1 MKRFLS
7 AWLTLSSCL
16 KLLSK
21 FCWAFLASERC
32 WGEKRTEMTHGA
44 TAFILAGALPL
55 SLPTPSPLCAP
66 VSDPAGIWRAPSRC
80 PSSCF
85 RPRALVAR
93 RNRWVRWGSPERT
106 RGCWI
111 CRRTKS
117 AHWKKVH
124 SWSDYWYVG
133 TSERRA
139 TAVHGADF
147 MSEPSGLTPLQE
159 RRFIWSHP
167 AVNTKHALF
176 SYLQSSSSLL
186 PRLAYF
192 FVRLLQSESRIVGF
206 NVHNAGHRSK
216 EAHSKENTP
225 ELLGVVLLNLRPLLY
240 KFDVELQQVD
250 ARLCVLFDLV
260 VLVLWGEQNR
270 VKGHGGIKPRS
281 FALRANSAEGSNR
294 ISARSLQ
301 AWSWNSTR
309 LLKVQRWV
317 NTIWCEHTGWW
328 MGDFWSFWDQ
338 APCCVWEKLNVL
350 YCQTSADSKSS
361 CFSVTADIHDR
372 LIDDSFFLPEERQQ
386 INSFSQRS
394 WVAFTHTSTHAEA
407 QSSTLL
413 CGFTCVPPFST
424 HKHTCVCSQGGVSH
438 ALLSISQE
446 TQQQH
451 HPNSLTRPGY
461 PKHVAVSVRFS
472 SGKPLLTLERMQDR
486 ADECH
491 LYDWFEC
498 VGVCGG
504 CRAEIHREASRSR
517 YRTQSRLGTNQ
528 ITKDKKTND
537 GKQGVLMGYTPSLLF
552 VLGGRIMVE
561 QDRECSGMR

>member
-1 MKRFLS
+1 
-7 AWLTLSSCL
+7 
-16 KLLSK
+16 
-21 FCWAFLASERC
+21 
-32 WGEKRTEMTHGA
+32 
-44 TAFILAGALPL
+44 
-55 SLPTPSPLCAP
+55 
-66 VSDPAGIWRAPSRC
+66 
-80 PSSCF
+80 
-85 RPRALVAR
+85 
-93 RNRWVRWGSPERT
+93 
-106 RGCWI
+106 
-111 CRRTKS
+111 
-117 AHWKKVH
+117 
-124 SWSDYWYVG
+124 
-133 TSERRA
+133 
-139 TAVHGADF
+139 

-317 NTIWCEHTGWW
+317 NKIWYEHTGWW
-328 MGDFWSFWDQ
+328 MGDFWSFRDQ
-338 APCCVWEKLNVL
+338 PPCCVWEKLNLL

-361 CFSVTADIHDR
+361 CFSMTADIHDR
-372 LIDDSFFLPEERQQ
+372 LIDDSFFPSWRTPANKQLFPEKLG
-386 INSFSQRS
+386 SF
-394 WVAFTHTSTHAEA
+394 H
-407 QSSTLL
+407 
-413 CGFTCVPPFST
+413 T
-424 HKHTCVCSQGGVSH
+424 HKHTRRSTKQHSSVWVYMCPSIQHTQTHVCVLTGWSLSCSF
-438 ALLSISQE
+438 E
-446 TQQQH
+446 YF
-451 HPNSLTRPGY
+451 TRDTTTAPPEQSDTARL
-461 PKHVAVSVRFS
+461 PK
-472 SGKPLLTLERMQDR
+472 T
-486 ADECH
+486 CC
-491 LYDWFEC
+491 C
-498 VGVCGG
+498 VGTFLFRETFTDSRAYAGQSGRMSPVRLVRVCR
-504 CRAEIHREASRSR
+504 CVW
-517 YRTQSRLGTNQ
+517 RLQGRDPQRGQQIPLQNTEQAGNQ
-528 ITKDKKTND
+528 PDHE
-537 GKQGVLMGYTPSLLF
+537 G
-552 VLGGRIMVE
+552 
-561 QDRECSGMR
+561 